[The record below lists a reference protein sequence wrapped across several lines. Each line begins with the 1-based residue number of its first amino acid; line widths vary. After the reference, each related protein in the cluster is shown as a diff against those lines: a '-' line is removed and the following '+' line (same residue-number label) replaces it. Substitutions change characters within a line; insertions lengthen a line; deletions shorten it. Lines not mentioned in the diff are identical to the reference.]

1 MSREQEIES
10 FSEQEPM
17 KLREWS
23 NLLATRFIPKSLKYI
38 DFHQVP
44 SMQQTCHEFIYLVSP
59 LPRLY

>member
-1 MSREQEIES
+1 
-10 FSEQEPM
+10 M